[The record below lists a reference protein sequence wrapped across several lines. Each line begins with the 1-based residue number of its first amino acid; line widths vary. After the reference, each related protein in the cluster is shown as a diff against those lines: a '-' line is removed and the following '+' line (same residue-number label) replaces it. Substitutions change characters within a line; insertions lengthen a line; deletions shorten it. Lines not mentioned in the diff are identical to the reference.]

1 MCSLHNVLSMRQ
13 TVQTGPSRR
22 DRVRMNMNMRY
33 MHRLRQRPAVVRV
46 RRAVLAPGDGTLSAS
61 FEPLPCFVCATRRLK
76 LFLSSSRFSSVPR
89 SPPAAPQLA
98 HEIMCKPR
106 AVSTASSGSASKPE
120 KKKLDEGPV
129 KIANPYGM
137 SSVRYRTRLGDLKIN
152 NQQRWP

>member
-98 HEIMCKPR
+98 HEIMCNGSVR
-106 AVSTASSGSASKPE
+106 AQGRARHAAYPAGSGTTRGANAATPCSCSSSAVAASSVNCIFWYAG
-120 KKKLDEGPV
+120 L
-129 KIANPYGM
+129 
-137 SSVRYRTRLGDLKIN
+137 
-152 NQQRWP
+152 